1 MEIAVMKSKIKQV
14 AFLLLLGLGVGAV
27 TVTAA
32 PPVEAAG
39 ACPPGDRIDSST
51 AEQAKR
57 KFEKAGFSSV
67 KELHKG
73 CDNFWHTVA
82 VKDGKRVRAVL
93 SPQGEI
99 VLEGE

>member
-32 PPVEAAG
+32 PPAEAAG
-39 ACPPGDRIDSST
+39 NCPPGDRIDGST

-67 KELHKG
+67 KELRKG
-73 CDNFWHTVA
+73 CDNFWHAMA
-82 VKDGKRVRAVL
+82 VKDGKSVRVVL
-93 SPQGEI
+93 SPTGEI
-99 VLEGE
+99 ILDGE